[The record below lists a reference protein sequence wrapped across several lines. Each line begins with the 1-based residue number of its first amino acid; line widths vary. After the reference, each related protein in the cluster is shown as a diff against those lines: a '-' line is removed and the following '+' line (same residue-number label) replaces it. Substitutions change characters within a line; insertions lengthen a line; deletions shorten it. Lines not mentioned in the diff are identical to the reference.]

1 MTERNLQSK
10 WTLVLLTAVT
20 LALLGAAPTH
30 ARGGTEG
37 SRLPSV
43 YLVPVQRAS
52 TNVSSLIPRRI
63 TARLRV
69 DLRAQQDIELLAAMG
84 DASSGT
90 QQSIYKSGAKR
101 APDQRSAGR
110 KDLTTGLAEYKARR
124 YSAAQR
130 HLLSAVRAFE
140 ASAAHLEDGDQLA
153 RAFGFLG
160 LAFLRQDKND
170 LAVDAIETAY
180 AINPTLK
187 LEKEP
192 MSRSMR
198 QVVLRAGRRALK
210 RRKARVQL
218 TVTPPGAWVFL
229 DGDEKGKSPFTI
241 KGVLP
246 GRHYLAARMKG
257 RLSRAI
263 IVNVKPGALHTFTL
277 HLPDATPQFKSGKGL
292 AHAFLSELQKR
303 LRSGLVDRRMKPLA
317 TQLATRLKADFLL
330 LGAVGRA
337 SQGGYL
343 LRSYLFRRSDSK
355 LVELD
360 SYAFDGELLNLAAGT
375 SKVADAASGAASNF
389 PEKRDITYV
398 SVPRLRPEGGGGTGQ
413 GGLVGVIDGG
423 KRVVHSTAKPWYL
436 RWSFWGTVIGLV
448 VVGGLAGGSYGLYKA
463 THRESS
469 GYQVTVDVP

>member
-10 WTLVLLTAVT
+10 LALGLLTGAVV
-20 LALLGAAPTH
+20 ALLGATPAQG
-30 ARGGTEG
+30 RGTEG

-69 DLRAQQDIELLAAMG
+69 DLRAQQAIELLAAMG
-84 DASSGT
+84 GGATGH

-101 APDQRSAGR
+101 APDKRSTGR
-110 KDLTTGLAEYKARR
+110 KELASGLAEFKARH
-124 YSAAQR
+124 YQSAQR
-130 HLLSAVRAFE
+130 HLLLAIRAFE

-153 RAFGFLG
+153 QAFGFLG
-160 LAFLRQDKND
+160 LAFLRQDKNA
-170 LAVDAIETAY
+170 LAIDAIETAY

-187 LEKEP
+187 LEKQP

-198 QVVLRAGRRALK
+198 RVVLRSGRRALR
-210 RRKARVQL
+210 RRKGRVRL

-229 DGDEKGKSPFTI
+229 DGDEKGKAPYTV
-241 KGVLP
+241 KNVLP

-257 RLSRAI
+257 RLARSV
-263 IVNVKPGALHTFTL
+263 IVNVKPGTTHRFKL
-277 HLPDATPQFKSGKGL
+277 HLPDATAQFKTGKGL
-292 AHAFLSELQKR
+292 ALAFLSELQKR

-317 TQLATRLKADFLL
+317 TQLAKRLKADFLL
-330 LGAVGRA
+330 LGAVERA
-337 SQGGYL
+337 KQGGYL

-360 SYAFDGELLNLAAGT
+360 SYAFDGELLNLTAGT
-375 SKVADAASGAASNF
+375 SKVADTATGATSNF
-389 PEKRDITYV
+389 PAKRDITYV
-398 SVPRLRPEGGGGTGQ
+398 SVPRLRPGGGGGTGP
-413 GGLVGVIDGG
+413 GGLVGVVGG
-423 KRVVHSTAKPWYL
+423 GNRVVHSTAKPWYL
-436 RWSFWGTVIGLV
+436 RWSFWGTVIGIV
-448 VVGGLAGGSYGLYKA
+448 VVGGIAGGSYGLYRA
-463 THRESS
+463 THRESK